1 MSALSFDETPSDD
14 AAGEVRLAIGLES
27 GGWEV
32 VHIATAS
39 LGAKHT
45 TATAFPSSA
54 SSSSASPLI
63 AFESQVAVHAEPAS
77 DPPRRVNDLRF
88 SPDARYLAIAS
99 ADAIIYL
106 HDAIDGH
113 YSLVARCCGHSSGI
127 THIDWTTTS
136 DVLRSNDL
144 GHELRFWDV
153 PTGEAISVA
162 SACRDLPWATN
173 RVTLGYHCQGI
184 FRNRADGT
192 GVHAVDCSADG
203 DLLVTADDSGLIN
216 LFRYPCVRAS
226 GRPDAPGHPNR
237 KSFAA
242 HASAALDC
250 SWGRDGAGGA
260 DDACVVTVGGYD
272 LTLMQWRKRKL
283 APGA

>member
-1 MSALSFDETPSDD
+1 MGTVL
-14 AAGEVRLAIGLES
+14 S
-27 GGWEV
+27 GG
-32 VHIATAS
+32 A
-39 LGAKHT
+39 L
-45 TATAFPSSA
+45 
-54 SSSSASPLI
+54 
-63 AFESQVAVHAEPAS
+63 
-77 DPPRRVNDLRF
+77 LR
-88 SPDARYLAIAS
+88 
-99 ADAIIYL
+99 
-106 HDAIDGH
+106 
-113 YSLVARCCGHSSGI
+113 HSSGI

-226 GRPDAPGHPNR
+226 DEAPCSRPSGSQGVRRACVR
-237 KSFAA
+237 
-242 HASAALDC
+242 ALDC
-250 SWGRDGAGGA
+250 RWARDGAGGA

-272 LTLMQWRKRKL
+272 LNLRQWRKPSSR
-283 APGA
+283 PVHDVCS